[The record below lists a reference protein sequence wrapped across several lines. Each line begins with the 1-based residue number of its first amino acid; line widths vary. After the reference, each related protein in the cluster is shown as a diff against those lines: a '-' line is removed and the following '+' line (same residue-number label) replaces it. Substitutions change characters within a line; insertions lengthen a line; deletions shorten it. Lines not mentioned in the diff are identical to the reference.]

1 MFNQFPINFRYDGK
15 QYNGQIRPLHTGL
28 QHGLPISFQVF
39 LNRVYCGLIRR
50 RGTEWETDSPK
61 CAVMVDVIANH
72 IYDRYM

>member
-28 QHGLPISFQVF
+28 QQGLPISFQVF
-39 LNRVYCGLIRR
+39 LNHVYCGLIRR

-61 CAVMVDVIANH
+61 CAVMVEVIGNH

>member
-28 QHGLPISFQVF
+28 QQGLPVSFQVF
-39 LNRVYCGLIRR
+39 LNHVYCGLIQR

-61 CAVMVDVIANH
+61 CAVMVDVIGNH